1 MRTILS
7 LADTKHAISSLFA
20 GIRFIVITVA
30 IAIFLA
36 IMFTLCC

>member
-7 LADTKHAISSLFA
+7 LADTKHAISSIFVA
-20 GIRFIVITVA
+20 IRFIIITVA
-30 IAIFLA
+30 ITTFLA